1 MPPSARPYRG
11 ATPSDGW
18 RNVPRLGAVASAVQ
32 VQADFN
38 NWQHGSPHYSVR
50 KRLLERGSRR
60 LRSRTQYN
68 HLITKAATAFLTH
81 VDPSNRSFET
91 RGGPN
96 LIAPSDTPHPD
107 ASWAT
112 PSFPEVEISRRA
124 QISGMRVSS

>member
-1 MPPSARPYRG
+1 MFRVWAPF
-11 ATPSDGW
+11 
-18 RNVPRLGAVASAVQ
+18 ASAVQ
-32 VQADFN
+32 VQANFN

-68 HLITKAATAFLTH
+68 RLITKAATVAFLTY
-81 VDPSNRSFET
+81 VDPSHRSFET
-91 RGGPN
+91 RRGPN

-124 QISGMRVSS
+124 QISRMHVSS